1 MRAAMSDR
9 AWLGAM
15 VEVEVALARA
25 EARLGL
31 VPHEAAEA
39 IAGIRAERL
48 DAAEIGRGTVAAG
61 TPVVPLL
68 KALRAQLPEPAARH
82 LHRGATTQDVMDT
95 AVMLLCRRGL
105 DLLVRDLG
113 GVADRCAALADAHRQ
128 TLMPGRTLLQQ
139 ALPIPFGLKA
149 AGWLVGVLAAR
160 DRLRQ
165 VSREGLAVQLGG
177 AAGTLASLGDRG
189 VEVLRELSAELELA
203 EPLVPWHTARGRI
216 ADVAA
221 ALGVAVGVGGKV
233 AADVALMAQTEV
245 GEVAE
250 PGGPGRGGSSTLPH
264 KRNPVGAMEVA
275 VCVRRAQPLVAA
287 LLGAMVQEHE
297 RALGAWQTEWEA
309 LPELFRL
316 TAGAVDRVREV
327 LDGLEVFGDRMR
339 ANLSLTRGLLL
350 SEHVS
355 TVLADRIGRPRAQ
368 ELVEA
373 ASARAAAGDRAL
385 REQLLADEEI
395 SRHLSE
401 SEVDAALDPAGYLGS
416 SAAFIDRALAAHRA
430 ASR

>member
-15 VEVEVALARA
+15 VEFEVALARA
-25 EARLGL
+25 EDRLGL

-39 IAGIRAERL
+39 IAGVRAEGL
-48 DAAEIGRGTVAAG
+48 DAAEIGRATVAAG

-68 KALRAQLPEPAARH
+68 KAMRAQLPEPAARH

-95 AVMLLCRRGL
+95 GAMLLCRRGL
-105 DLLVRDLG
+105 VLLVRDLDE
-113 GVADRCAALADAHRQ
+113 VAGRCAVLADAHRQ

-149 AGWLVGVLAAR
+149 AGWLVAVVATR

-165 VSREGLAVQLGG
+165 VGREGLAVQLGG

-189 VEVLRELSAELELA
+189 VEVLRELGAELGLA
-203 EPLVPWHTARGRI
+203 EPVVPWHTARGRV
-216 ADVAA
+216 AEVAA
-221 ALGVAVGVGGKV
+221 ALGVAVGVAGKI
-233 AADVALMAQTEV
+233 AGDVALMAQTEV

-297 RALGAWQTEWEA
+297 RALGAWQLEWEA

-355 TVLADRIGRPRAQ
+355 TVLAERIGRPRAQ

-373 ASARAAAGDRAL
+373 ASTRAAAGDRSL
-385 REQLLADEEI
+385 REELLADEEI

-401 SEVDAALDPAGYLGS
+401 AEVDAALDPAAYLGS
-416 SAAFIDRALAAHRA
+416 SAAFIDRALAAYRA
-430 ASR
+430 SSP